1 MPEMRFEETEQVRL
15 LILNGRNALV
25 KDIILSNGSFNAAM
39 ASPREIFYNALK
51 NKAVS
56 IIVMHN
62 HPSGDPT
69 PSRERL
75 IETGKL
81 IGIELL
87 DHIILGDNRYVSLK
101 ESGLAF

>member
-1 MPEMRFEETEQVRL
+1 
-15 LILNGRNALV
+15 
-25 KDIILSNGSFNAAM
+25 M

-69 PSRERL
+69 PSREDILITKRL

>member
-1 MPEMRFEETEQVRL
+1 
-15 LILNGRNALV
+15 
-25 KDIILSNGSFNAAM
+25 M

-62 HPSGDPT
+62 HPSGNPM
-69 PSRERL
+69 PSKEDILITKRL
-75 IETGKL
+75 IEAGKL

-87 DHIILGDNRYVSLK
+87 DHIILGDNRYISLK
-101 ESGLAF
+101 ESGYAF

>member
-1 MPEMRFEETEQVRL
+1 MVLSTLLWHHPERY
-15 LILNGRNALV
+15 
-25 KDIILSNGSFNAAM
+25 FN
-39 ASPREIFYNALK
+39 NALK

-69 PSRERL
+69 PSREDILITKRL

>member
-1 MPEMRFEETEQVRL
+1 
-15 LILNGRNALV
+15 
-25 KDIILSNGSFNAAM
+25 M

-62 HPSGDPT
+62 HPSGNPT
-69 PSRERL
+69 PSKEDILITKRL
-75 IETGKL
+75 IETGNL
-81 IGIELL
+81 IGIEVL

-101 ESGLAF
+101 ESGYAF